1 MGTSLVHAQAEPGS
15 EWLLSVATIE
25 PWGRTHLLGGQ
36 FCEVVWMDLRDS
48 VSLQPL
54 LSMAAV
60 VTTHH
65 LNGFSSPQ
73 SLFLLLPSCLL
84 APPPKLT
91 MCIHILV
98 LGSNFEG
105 NPSNTPS
112 FLWCGWRGG
121 WVWGNLQEEISWQ
134 GFILSQE
141 TVALPRS
148 VQEVL
153 EKSAPL

>member
-15 EWLLSVATIE
+15 EWLLFVATIE

-60 VTTHH
+60 VTTRH

-73 SLFLLLPSCLL
+73 PLFLLLPSCLL

-98 LGSNFEG
+98 LAPILREIHLTHLLFYGVGGGEDGSGAICKRKF
-105 NPSNTPS
+105 PDRAS
-112 FLWCGWRGG
+112 F
-121 WVWGNLQEEISWQ
+121 
-134 GFILSQE
+134 
-141 TVALPRS
+141 
-148 VQEVL
+148 
-153 EKSAPL
+153 